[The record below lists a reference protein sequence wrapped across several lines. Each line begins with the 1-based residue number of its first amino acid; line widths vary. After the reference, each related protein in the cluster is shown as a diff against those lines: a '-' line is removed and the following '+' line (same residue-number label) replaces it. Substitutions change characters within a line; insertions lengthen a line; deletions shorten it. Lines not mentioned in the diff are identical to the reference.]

1 MPVLSVWIAAA
12 AVSASI
18 PILWWALASD
28 RTVTRR
34 ATDNLGDP
42 RIATQRAMVLD
53 QAASIRIAGPLLRQ
67 FGSRAMRF
75 TPFGWLRGVE
85 EKLGRAG
92 LLGTFTPEQVLG
104 SKILLSMGLGLF
116 ALMQVLGGP
125 SRTTIL
131 MLIGFVLFGFFAP
144 DLFLRMRGDRRVEEI
159 TLALPDLLDQLTI
172 SVEAGLGFEAALN
185 EIIRRDPKQ
194 PLSLEFGRTLQDIQ
208 LGMRRSE
215 ALADLSKRAAVPD
228 LRHVIL
234 ALRQA
239 EQLGVPL
246 AQTLRV
252 QALEMREKRRF
263 RAEERANRLPIQ
275 MIFPLGFCIFPA
287 LFIVILGP
295 AAIRLSQ
302 TF

>member
-1 MPVLSVWIAAA
+1 MPVLSVWVAAA
-12 AVSASI
+12 AVSSSI
-18 PILWWALASD
+18 PILWWAVASE
-28 RTVTRR
+28 RTATRR
-34 ATDNLGDP
+34 AADNLGDP
-42 RIATQRAMVLD
+42 RVATQRSMVLD
-53 QAASIRIAGPLLRQ
+53 QSASIRIAGPLLRQ

-104 SKILLSMGLGLF
+104 AKVLLTIGLGLF
-116 ALMQVLGGP
+116 ALMQVLAGP
-125 SRTTIL
+125 SRTTLL
-131 MLIGFVLFGFFAP
+131 MLIGFVLFGFFSP

-185 EIIRRDPKQ
+185 EIVRRDPTQ
-194 PLSLEFGRTLQDIQ
+194 ALSVEFGRTLQDIQ

-215 ALADLSKRAAVPD
+215 ALADLAKRAAVPD